1 MCSSDVLGQIM
12 LREVWKLVTWSS
24 LPNSGSGCQ
33 HWVVQTCPPQMM
45 LVVFSY
51 IKVIACSRFVHISWV
66 NFRDISVNWN
76 EEVSLRAVCEDCGD
90 VPDLTY
96 SWDLFL
102 VNATEK
108 SAMEGKMAVLWLLNH
123 HI

>member
-1 MCSSDVLGQIM
+1 MVGPNGCS
-12 LREVWKLVTWSS
+12 LR
-24 LPNSGSGCQ
+24 
-33 HWVVQTCPPQMM
+33 M
-45 LVVFSY
+45 LVVFCSN
-51 IKVIACSRFVHISWV
+51 IQVIACSRFIHTSWV

-90 VPDLTY
+90 VSDLTY

-108 SAMEGKMAVLWLLNH
+108 NAVEGKTATLFC
-123 HI
+123 